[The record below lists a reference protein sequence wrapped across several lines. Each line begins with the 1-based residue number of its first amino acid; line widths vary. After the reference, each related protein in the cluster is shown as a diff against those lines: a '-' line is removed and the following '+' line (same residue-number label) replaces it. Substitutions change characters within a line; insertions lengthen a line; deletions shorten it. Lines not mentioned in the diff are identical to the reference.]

1 MTEAID
7 QRVAEV
13 LQGLG
18 VPHDVVTIDP
28 RFADTAAFCEKYGVP
43 LEHSANTIIV
53 ASKKEPRHYAA
64 CVVQGTRRLDVNH
77 VVRRLMAASKV
88 SFATADE
95 TKALTGMMIGGVT
108 VFALP
113 AGLAIYVDDEL
124 MALDWV
130 ILGGGSRSTKIRTSP
145 EVFRRL
151 PGASIVPGLSLT
163 AAESTQPRGR
173 RSCRWPA

>member
-13 LQGLG
+13 LRGLG
-18 VPHDVVTIDP
+18 VPHDVIHIDP
-28 RFADTAAFCEKYGVP
+28 GFADTAAFCEKYGVP
-43 LEHSANTIIV
+43 LEHAANTIIV
-53 ASKKEPRHYAA
+53 ASKKEPRQYAA

-77 VVRRLMAASKV
+77 TVRRLMAASKL

-113 AGLAIYVDDEL
+113 AGLAIYVDDML
-124 MALDWV
+124 MALEWV

-151 PGASIVPGLSLT
+151 SGASIVPGLSLA
-163 AAESTQPRGR
+163 AAEST
-173 RSCRWPA
+173 

>member
-1 MTEAID
+1 
-7 QRVAEV
+7 
-13 LQGLG
+13 
-18 VPHDVVTIDP
+18 
-28 RFADTAAFCEKYGVP
+28 
-43 LEHSANTIIV
+43 
-53 ASKKEPRHYAA
+53 
-64 CVVQGTRRLDVNH
+64 
-77 VVRRLMAASKV
+77 MAVSKV

-113 AGLAIYVDDEL
+113 ADLAIYVDDKL
-124 MALDWV
+124 MALDWL

-163 AAESTQPRGR
+163 AAEST
-173 RSCRWPA
+173 

>member
-1 MTEAID
+1 
-7 QRVAEV
+7 
-13 LQGLG
+13 
-18 VPHDVVTIDP
+18 
-28 RFADTAAFCEKYGVP
+28 
-43 LEHSANTIIV
+43 IIV

-77 VVRRLMAASKV
+77 VVRRLMAASKL

-113 AGLAIYVDDEL
+113 ADLAIYVDDEL

-145 EVFRRL
+145 RSSAGCPARL
-151 PGASIVPGLSLT
+151 
-163 AAESTQPRGR
+163 
-173 RSCRWPA
+173 SCPD

>member
-18 VPHDVVTIDP
+18 VPHAVVTSDP
-28 RFADTAAFCEKYGVP
+28 SSADTAAFCEKYGVP

-77 VVRRLMAASKV
+77 VVRRLMAASKLL
-88 SFATADE
+88 FATVDY
-95 TKALTGMMIGGVT
+95 TKALTGMLIAGVT
-108 VFALP
+108 GFS
-113 AGLAIYVDDEL
+113 LATE
-124 MALDWV
+124 
-130 ILGGGSRSTKIRTSP
+130 R
-145 EVFRRL
+145 
-151 PGASIVPGLSLT
+151 
-163 AAESTQPRGR
+163 Q
-173 RSCRWPA
+173 

>member
-13 LQGLG
+13 LLSLG

-28 RFADTAAFCEKYGVP
+28 SFADTAAFCEKYGVP

-53 ASKKEPRHYAA
+53 ASKKEPRQYAA

-77 VVRRLMAASKV
+77 VVRRLMAVSKA

-95 TKALTGMMIGGVT
+95 TKALTALIIGGVT
-108 VFALP
+108 VFAL
-113 AGLAIYVDDEL
+113 AADLAIFGDDKL
-124 MALDWV
+124 MALDWLV
-130 ILGGGSRSTKIRTSP
+130 LGGGRPPPQNSTP
-145 EVFRRL
+145 
-151 PGASIVPGLSLT
+151 PPGL
-163 AAESTQPRGR
+163 R
-173 RSCRWPA
+173 RP

>member
-18 VPHDVVTIDP
+18 VPHAVVTIDP
-28 RFADTAAFCEKYGVP
+28 SFADTAAFCEKYGVP

-77 VVRRLMAASKV
+77 VVRRLMAASQV
-88 SFATADE
+88 AFATAIIPRTAWITSSRHE
-95 TKALTGMMIGGVT
+95 SRTNGG
-108 VFALP
+108 
-113 AGLAIYVDDEL
+113 
-124 MALDWV
+124 
-130 ILGGGSRSTKIRTSP
+130 
-145 EVFRRL
+145 
-151 PGASIVPGLSLT
+151 
-163 AAESTQPRGR
+163 
-173 RSCRWPA
+173 